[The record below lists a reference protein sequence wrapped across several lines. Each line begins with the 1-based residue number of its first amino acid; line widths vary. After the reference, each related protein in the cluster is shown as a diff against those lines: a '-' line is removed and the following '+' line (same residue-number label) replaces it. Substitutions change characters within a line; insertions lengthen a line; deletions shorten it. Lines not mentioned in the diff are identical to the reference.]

1 MNTPNP
7 RENAE
12 ARASAEARV
21 LAVLLGE
28 ADPVEAAAVD
38 ELLRADAGLRAYR
51 DALLETLP
59 LLREAGRLTQATP
72 DLRMDESRRAAL
84 LEQLRVPSSRKGKGN
99 VIPWTKWLRQN
110 WSALAACG
118 ALLVGG
124 ATAILVLDQ
133 PNAVTI
139 SSQDFAKE
147 NDVFA
152 TGAGGGTQGAPR
164 RQQAQPLP
172 LSGAVAAAEEKMVP
186 LEVELPP
193 AMLTGTPVPI
203 SRWAADGAAV
213 KLSPSPAPHPVV
225 TAPRTSSSSMRED
238 AESSHTTVKI
248 PSRLEAEKKRIL
260 AEAALSQLESQW
272 IVKQGA
278 LEIPPEQSSASAPE
292 THRATQ
298 SLRSLGTT
306 FGSEK
311 DVTPNKEKQRIEYN
325 PPPVLGRQDEL
336 DEMLEARGSMKNV
349 EVAKSYR
356 QNEKNEI
363 GQTAVLDEVGKRS
376 RHLSIDEDRQN
387 PRGSV
392 STDEVHPKEKS
403 SIVIAGKFL
412 KKAKEPSAQKRAEIS
427 TTENPFSTFSLNVSD
442 ASFQLARAALQRRQ
456 WPDAA
461 ALRTEEFVNALRYG
475 DAPPRQSEAVSLT
488 QEQAHDPF
496 LHGRT
501 LLRLSVQTASAGRN
515 ARQPL
520 NLTVLLDTSGSM
532 ERADR
537 QEVLREALA
546 SLAAQLRT
554 EDTVSV
560 LCFARTP
567 RLLLEPT
574 RGEVAA
580 EKLRQLVGSIPPE
593 GGTNLSA
600 ALALAYAQNRQT
612 RTAMSLNRIVLL
624 TDGAANLGD
633 ADPAQLAALVKSQSA
648 EEATLD
654 CFGVGFDDYNDA
666 VLEALA
672 RESHGRYA
680 YLNSVAQAREDFARQ
695 LAGALQVAAKNVKV
709 QVEFNPERVS
719 AHHLFGYEKHQ
730 LRAEEFR
737 DNTVRAAELGAAESG
752 TALYRVAL
760 RTDGRGEIGTVRVRY
775 QDPRSGEFRE
785 RSWVIP
791 FEPVTPL
798 FDQAAPGIRWATVA
812 AYFAEKLQSGSG
824 SEMVSLSFLR
834 DTARLL
840 TAAELAPEA
849 NQNLRE
855 MLEQASR
862 LE

>member
-7 RENAE
+7 RENDE
-12 ARASAEARV
+12 ARTRAEARV

-38 ELLRADAGLRAYR
+38 ELLRADAELRAYR
-51 DALLETLP
+51 DALLEALP

-124 ATAILVLDQ
+124 STAILMLDQ
-133 PNAVTI
+133 QDAVTI

-147 NDVFA
+147 DHVFV

-164 RQQAQPLP
+164 LLEAQSAP
-172 LSGAVAAAEEKMVP
+172 LSEPAKPAEGKMVP
-186 LEVELPP
+186 LDVELPP
-193 AMLTGTPVPI
+193 AILTGTPMPM
-203 SRWAADGAAV
+203 SHWAADKV
-213 KLSPSPAPHPVV
+213 PVRS
-225 TAPRTSSSSMRED
+225 A
-238 AESSHTTVKI
+238 
-248 PSRLEAEKKRIL
+248 PSR
-260 AEAALSQLESQW
+260 
-272 IVKQGA
+272 V
-278 LEIPPEQSSASAPE
+278 PPAVASAPRASNRSMGENGGSSMSGGRGGEIGDELSRDQSVRQMPSGAVSRTARRE
-292 THRATQ
+292 TKA
-298 SLRSLGTT
+298 
-306 FGSEK
+306 EK
-311 DVTPNKEKQRIEYN
+311 DLSRPVAITAGAPVDMPRNEEEQAILDSLSEEM
-325 PPPVLGRQDEL
+325 PVVVLGAVSKQQP
-336 DEMLEARGSMKNV
+336 
-349 EVAKSYR
+349 AKESA
-356 QNEKNEI
+356 EK
-363 GQTAVLDEVGKRS
+363 D
-376 RHLSIDEDRQN
+376 
-387 PRGSV
+387 
-392 STDEVHPKEKS
+392 
-403 SIVIAGKFL
+403 F
-412 KKAKEPSAQKRAEIS
+412 KKAKETSAQKRVEIP
-427 TTENPFSTFSLNVSD
+427 TRENPFSTFSLNVSD

-475 DAPPRQSEAVSLT
+475 DAPPRPREAVSLT

-515 ARQPL
+515 SRQPL

-537 QEVLREALA
+537 QEILREALA
-546 SLAAQLRT
+546 SLAAELRAG
-554 EDTVSV
+554 DTISV
-560 LCFARTP
+560 LGFARTP

-574 RGEVAA
+574 RGETAA
-580 EKLRQLVGSIPPE
+580 GKLRQLVGSTPPE

-600 ALALAYAQNRQT
+600 ALILAYEQNRQT
-612 RTAMSLNRIVLL
+612 RTATSLNRIVLL

-633 ADPAQLAALVKSQSA
+633 ADPGQLAALVKSQSA

-666 VLEALA
+666 VLETLA

-680 YLNSVAQAREDFARQ
+680 YLNSAAQAREDFARQ
-695 LAGALQVAAKNVKV
+695 LAGSLQVAAKNVKV

-760 RTDGRGEIGTVRVRY
+760 RADGRGEIGTVRVRY
-775 QDPRSGEFRE
+775 QDPRSGAFSE

-791 FEPVTPL
+791 FETTTPL
-798 FDQAAPGIRWATVA
+798 FGQAAPGIRWATIA
-812 AYFAEKLQSGSG
+812 AYFAEKLQGGAG
-824 SEMVSLSFLR
+824 SEMIQLAFLC
-834 DTARLL
+834 DAARLL
-840 TAAELAPEA
+840 DAAGTPPAE
-849 NQNLRE
+849 NRNLLQ
-855 MLEQASR
+855 MLEQAR
-862 LE
+862 LLE